1 MAERRQLT
9 LELPHRTAFGRD
21 DFFVAACNQEAL
33 AFIDI
38 WPNWPGPL
46 AVLCGPPGCGKS
58 HMAAVWQSQVGAS
71 VLEQTEIATMVPNI
85 SSENCLFV
93 VDLVADIPDEET
105 FFHLYNRVAEQNGT
119 ILVTA
124 PIPPARWSFK
134 LTDLESRLRAATVV
148 NIGQADDELLEAVLV
163 KLFSDR
169 QLRIEP
175 DVVGYLLRRMDR
187 SLGAAREL
195 VARLDEAALSEQR
208 TISVPFARTVLE
220 AFQSG

>member
-21 DFFVAACNQEAL
+21 DFFVTACNQEAL
-33 AFIDI
+33 AFIDS

-46 AVLCGPPGCGKS
+46 AVLSGPPGCGKS
-58 HMAAVWQSQVGAS
+58 HLAAVWQSQVGAS
-71 VLEQTEIATMVPNI
+71 LLDQAEIARLVQKV
-85 SSENCLFV
+85 SSTNCLFV
-93 VDLVADIPDEET
+93 ADLATGISDEEA

-119 ILVTA
+119 ILATA
-124 PIPPARWSFK
+124 QTPPARWTFE
-134 LTDLESRLRAATVV
+134 LADLESRLRAATVV

-175 DVVGYLLRRMDR
+175 GVVGYLLRRMDR

-208 TISVPFARTVLE
+208 TISVPFARSVLE
-220 AFQSG
+220 VSQSG